1 SLSSTLHDAVEMDL
15 ENSVGELSEGQ
26 RPQLTAAAENI
37 LMGHSLYMQPPVT
50 NTQSLDQ
57 QCDPKPLSRQF
68 DTVSGS
74 IYEDSCAS
82 HGPMSLG
89 ELELEPNSKLVLP
102 TTLLTAQEN
111 DVNLPVAAEDFS
123 QYQLKQNQDVKQVE
137 HKPSQSYLRVR
148 NKSDIAPSQQQGG
161 KAVPLSASQM
171 PPAKMSVMLPSVNL
185 EDCSQ
190 SLSLST
196 MQEDMESSGADT
208 F

>member
-37 LMGHSLYMQPPVT
+37 LMGHSLYMQPSVT
-50 NTQSLDQ
+50 NAQSLDQ

-89 ELELEPNSKLVLP
+89 ELELEPNCNLVLP
-102 TTLLTAQEN
+102 STLLTAQEN
-111 DVNLPVAAEDFS
+111 DVNLPVAAEDFP
-123 QYQLKQNQDVKQVE
+123 QYQQKQNQDVKQVE
-137 HKPSQSYLRVR
+137 HKPSQSYLHVR
-148 NKSDIAPSQQQGG
+148 DKSDIAPSQQQGG

-171 PPAKMSVMLPSVNL
+171 PPARMSVTLPSVNL